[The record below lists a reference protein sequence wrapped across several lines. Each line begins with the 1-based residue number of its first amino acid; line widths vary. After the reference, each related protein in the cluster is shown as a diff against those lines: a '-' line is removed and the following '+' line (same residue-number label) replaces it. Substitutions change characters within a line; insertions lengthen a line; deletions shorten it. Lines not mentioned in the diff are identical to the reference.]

1 MNLLWNRNQQA
12 IKIDNNQVD
21 IDEPKKPLH
30 WAEVILERLKLPDAF
45 AADLRKIFPN
55 EIFPEVFELLDIL
68 HDPGRSLR
76 ILVLFKENQIETHVS
91 IVHVNFYPEMEYV
104 AEYEK
109 ALARAINP
117 DKLGLLSNWRAIARI
132 FPEDDE
138 LPRLSQMLDLTLV
151 ASLLG
156 EAGSLTNEASW
167 EILSYQQGK
176 KCAISYQFHRDG
188 IRYFGKIQNGS
199 KAGDTYQQ
207 LCLLWDNPARRF
219 QMPRPIASDPSLG
232 ARWETFVSGCS
243 FEEALQSSELEP
255 LVRLVTSN
263 LVSLHNMN
271 ILGLQAVTP
280 EMILRRIERKI
291 LRRMQS
297 LIPDLA
303 DRADKIMSDLS
314 EHLHWTENT
323 KKVTLH
329 GDFHIANFLI
339 NEDGLAFI
347 DMDNLCMGDPCHD
360 LALFASRLM
369 LRNLHHAD
377 RLPETLRI
385 VSILP
390 EIYTEISGRHI
401 RPDTFAW
408 FLSALLIGRQIK
420 SCMRVDAPDM
430 DKLISKLLHWAED
443 SMEHGRFRGEIVE

>member
-1 MNLLWNRNQQA
+1 MNLLWHRNQQA
-12 IKIDNNQVD
+12 IKIVNTQLNND
-21 IDEPKKPLH
+21 ASTKLLH
-30 WAEVILERLKLPDAF
+30 WAEVILERLKSPDAF

-55 EIFPEVFELLDIL
+55 EMFPEAFEILDIL
-68 HDPGRSLR
+68 HVPGRSLK
-76 ILVLFKENQIETHVS
+76 ILAQFKENQIEPHVS
-91 IVHVNFYPEMEYV
+91 IVHVNFYPEMDYV
-104 AEYEK
+104 AEYKK
-109 ALARAINP
+109 ALSRAINP
-117 DKLGLLSNWRAIARI
+117 DKLGLLSDWHAIVRI
-132 FPEDDE
+132 FPEDAD
-138 LPRLSQMLDLTLV
+138 LPGLSQMLDLTLM
-151 ASLLG
+151 ASYLG
-156 EAGSLTNEASW
+156 ETGTLTNEASW
-167 EILSYQQGK
+167 KMLSYQQGK
-176 KCAISYQFHRDG
+176 RCALLYQFHRDG

-199 KAGDTYQQ
+199 KAGDTHQQ

-219 QMPRPIASDPSLG
+219 QIPRPVANDPSLG

-243 FEEALQSSELEP
+243 LEEALQNSELEP

-263 LVSLHNMN
+263 LVSLHDMN
-271 ILGLQAVTP
+271 IQELQAVTP
-280 EMILRRIERKI
+280 EMILRRIESKI
-291 LRRMQS
+291 LRRMHS

-303 DRADKIMSDLS
+303 GRADKIMSDLS
-314 EHLHWTENT
+314 EHLHWTENIE
-323 KKVTLH
+323 KVTLH
-329 GDFHIANFLI
+329 GDFHIANFLL
-339 NEDGLAFI
+339 NEDGLVFI

-390 EIYTEISGRHI
+390 EIYTKMSGRHI

-430 DKLISKLLHWAED
+430 DKLISKLLDWAED
-443 SMEHGRFRGEIVE
+443 SLEHGRFRGEIVE